1 MSRDKSKD
9 TTIKQFSAMV
19 SVIAFVAD
27 LITVL
32 LFIKDLLFGYELITF
47 TSTISQIFVIALIF
61 AFAFLLFNYSREA
74 DNGISEVVGIFGWLY
89 IILAALIFMIVSYRF
104 VMIGDYGFGEF
115 IGYPFLVIAVG
126 GLGYSITKNVD
137 GNTKNFSI
145 PFMVVA
151 LEQIVL
157 WIIKILIGGLSFSW
171 AFVGNIIH
179 FIIAGAI
186 VLVLLT
192 VDNW

>member
-19 SVIAFVAD
+19 SIVAFVAD

-47 TSTISQIFVIALIF
+47 TSTISQVFVIALIF
-61 AFAFLLFNYSREA
+61 TFAFLLFNYSREA
-74 DNGISEVVGIFGWLY
+74 DNGIAGVVNIFGWLY

-104 VMIGDYGFGEF
+104 VMIGDYSFGEF

-145 PFMVVA
+145 PFMLVA

-157 WIIKILIGGLSFSW
+157 WVIKILIGGISFSW
-171 AFVGNIIH
+171 AFAGNIVH

-192 VDNW
+192 VDD